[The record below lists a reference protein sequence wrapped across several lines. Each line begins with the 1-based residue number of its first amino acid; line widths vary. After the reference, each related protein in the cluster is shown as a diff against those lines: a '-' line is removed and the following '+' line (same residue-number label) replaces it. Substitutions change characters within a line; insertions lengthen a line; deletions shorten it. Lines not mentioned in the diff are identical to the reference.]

1 VFAAGW
7 HQEGHPTTETLH
19 APISPS
25 FSTRD
30 IAGKTT
36 VSIFVV
42 RVVEWPSSRGR
53 IVDVTNALRLNFAD
67 GAIAFVAIVIVPF
80 AFFIR
85 THRYAT
91 TCVLKIRMPN
101 DPVLEVH
108 RMLDDSAVR
117 QGHLPLKQP
126 VR

>member
-1 VFAAGW
+1 MFAAGW

-25 FSTRD
+25 FSTQD

-53 IVDVTNALRLNFAD
+53 IVDVTNALQLNFAD
-67 GAIAFVAIVIVPF
+67 GAKAVGAIAIEPL
-80 AFFIR
+80 AFIIR
-85 THRYAT
+85 THPYAT
-91 TCVLKIRMPN
+91 I
-101 DPVLEVH
+101 
-108 RMLDDSAVR
+108 
-117 QGHLPLKQP
+117 
-126 VR
+126 